1 MAPGPTVAVALARLA
16 EAFAAEPDAGA
27 PAGPAVPGVDPAA
40 QASALADGMK
50 AMRDDL
56 RRNGAALATG
66 TAAVLGAIGYTQL
79 HEVFPAPAAGWFLP
93 IFFAALTAS
102 VGGAVALTARIFAA
116 GRRILIGTSV
126 PRPGLSYF
134 EDARVS
140 RILRE
145 HAREEQAATIRDLDE
160 RALRLARIARRDH
173 ALADAAS
180 NESERLRAFIEIA
193 LKRAAAFVLE
203 QRTRK
208 ALGGWLSVTALL
220 LTAAG
225 LTTVF
230 VLADYSKS
238 VRESAAPSKK
248 VPAPAVQALRC
259 ARRVDARTDLTPHA
273 RTALE
278 NACARIL
285 TAQTAK

>member
-1 MAPGPTVAVALARLA
+1 MTDGTPAPT
-16 EAFAAEPDAGA
+16 
-27 PAGPAVPGVDPAA
+27 GPAVPGVDPAA
-40 QASALADGMK
+40 DAAALALGMQ

-66 TAAVLGAIGYTQL
+66 TAAVLGAVGYTQL
-79 HEVFPAPAAGWFLP
+79 HQVFPAPDDGWFLP
-93 IFFAALTAS
+93 VFCTGLALA
-102 VGGAVALTARIFAA
+102 VGGAVILTARIFAA

-126 PRPGLSYF
+126 PRPGLSLA
-134 EDARVS
+134 EDAHIG

-145 HAREEQAATIRDLDE
+145 QANDEQAATLRDLE
-160 RALRLARIARRDH
+160 LRGLRLARIARRDPN
-173 ALADAAS
+173 LAAAAGQ
-180 NESERLRAFIEIA
+180 ESQRLRAYVHLA
-193 LKRAAAFVLE
+193 LKRTAAYVLE

-208 ALGGWLSVTALL
+208 ALGGWVSVTALL

-225 LTTVF
+225 LATVF

-238 VRESAAPSKK
+238 VRDNAPSTS
-248 VPAPAVQALRC
+248 PSPAVQAIRC
-259 ARRVDARTDLTPHA
+259 ASRVDAKPHLTPHA

-285 TAQTAK
+285 SAKAAK